1 MNEKIKNI
9 VSVSSMAAV
18 VLTATYVHIPVF
30 IGTNTMVHLG
40 NAACLLAAFL
50 LGPVKGGLA
59 AGIGSFL
66 FDILNPLFIMSSP
79 FTFLFKFVMAFVCGH
94 FKNAFKFLKKETL
107 INLISGFLASVI
119 YTLLHLFK
127 GFVVNRAILG
137 MTLESTI
144 ILSCR
149 SAIISGINTVV
160 SLTVATVLSIVLKKL
175 KF

>member
-1 MNEKIKNI
+1 
-9 VSVSSMAAV
+9 
-18 VLTATYVHIPVF
+18 
-30 IGTNTMVHLG
+30 
-40 NAACLLAAFL
+40 
-50 LGPVKGGLA
+50 
-59 AGIGSFL
+59 
-66 FDILNPLFIMSSP
+66 
-79 FTFLFKFVMAFVCGH
+79 MAFVCGH